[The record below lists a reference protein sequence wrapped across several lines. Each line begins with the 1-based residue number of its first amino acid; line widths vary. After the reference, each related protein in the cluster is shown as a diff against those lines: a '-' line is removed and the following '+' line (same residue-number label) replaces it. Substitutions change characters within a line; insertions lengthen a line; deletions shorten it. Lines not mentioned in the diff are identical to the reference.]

1 MIYTVQ
7 SSLGPTASRGVFEN
21 RRHGPGAVQRV
32 RKLVSSHGID
42 VADWVVD
49 AGVTNMVI

>member
-1 MIYTVQ
+1 MIYTSPIFPGSYRIQ
-7 SSLGPTASRGVFEN
+7 RLEN